1 MASNRPILPPEP
13 SMIVDGRR
21 EGGGAIMDRPGVGCG
36 VAILNEAGDLL
47 LIQRRKAPQA
57 GHWGLPGGKV
67 DFFEDTRTT
76 AAREVQEELGV
87 TATIGELLCL
97 TEEHHEEE
105 TGRYHWVS
113 PVYRAASFE
122 GEPVLKEPDK
132 HSGLGWFALDALPSP
147 LTEPTCQVL
156 PHLRTKGAPG
166 G

>member
-1 MASNRPILPPEP
+1 
-13 SMIVDGRR
+13 MIVDGRR

-132 HSGLGWFALDALPSP
+132 HSGLGWFALDGLPSP